1 MIQGRCEK
9 AVLNQRMTQGTQPLY
24 EFLCLEAEC
33 LHVHD
38 DTPGVP
44 WVVDSGASFHA
55 TPNKEFFSTY
65 RGREFG
71 IVKMGNEGYSKIAGV
86 GDVCLET
93 DLENKLM
100 LKDVRHVPGLHE
112 LHKEYG

>member
-1 MIQGRCEK
+1 MMCMSSFEG
-9 AVLNQRMTQGTQPLY
+9 
-24 EFLCLEAEC
+24 EC
-33 LHVHD
+33 LHVHE
-38 DTPGVP
+38 DTPSVP

-65 RGREFG
+65 RSGEFE

-93 DLENKLM
+93 DLGNKLM
-100 LKDVRHVPGLHE
+100 LKDVRHVPGLRLNLMSRISSSRRIQKVE
-112 LHKEYG
+112 AYQRITSGG